1 MFWWR
6 SVNFR
11 AIMGPFLIGF
21 SSGQQLS
28 QEIWGLWLFISLLTW
43 FYITKEKSCR
53 LFRTNSG
60 SLRRRVQGWDNIT
73 SQLYQTGQFK
83 AEFVENDLRCSP
95 CSSFWRRDASLGRRR
110 SGRRRLGTG
119 SCRPPPSSWSEN
131 LTNDKLEIW
140 TNFQMSPVDVM
151 QRLYFVEAEECFWV
165 HSLQS

>member
-1 MFWWR
+1 MIFLIFLLQTKNIQHNIASNLSSFNVTDKSIADMIHEPFKVR
-6 SVNFR
+6 SPLKLALYRCCNTLVTRRPMVFILVSSRSDEEVSTNFR

-95 CSSFWRRDASLGRRR
+95 CSSF
-110 SGRRRLGTG
+110 
-119 SCRPPPSSWSEN
+119 
-131 LTNDKLEIW
+131 
-140 TNFQMSPVDVM
+140 
-151 QRLYFVEAEECFWV
+151 
-165 HSLQS
+165 